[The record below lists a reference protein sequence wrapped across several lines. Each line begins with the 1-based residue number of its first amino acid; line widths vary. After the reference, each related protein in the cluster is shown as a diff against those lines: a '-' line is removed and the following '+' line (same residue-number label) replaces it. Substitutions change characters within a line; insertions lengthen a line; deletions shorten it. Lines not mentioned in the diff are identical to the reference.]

1 MIDKETLKEAYDNDI
16 EILKKAYESD
26 KELAETVQKI
36 IDYHIRT
43 IWSNVIDSL
52 KNSGKFMLAS
62 SVVLAYPVDKGDV
75 VDIVF
80 KQANK
85 ANKEMVDNKDNIKA
99 IEDAFYD
106 VSSRDVK
113 INFAIQGKT
122 AKTEKEPV
130 SNNIMNLA
138 KQFPDIVSVDESEE

>member
-1 MIDKETLKEAYDNDI
+1 
-16 EILKKAYESD
+16 
-26 KELAETVQKI
+26 
-36 IDYHIRT
+36 
-43 IWSNVIDSL
+43 
-52 KNSGKFMLAS
+52 
-62 SVVLAYPVDKGDV
+62 
-75 VDIVF
+75 
-80 KQANK
+80 
-85 ANKEMVDNKDNIKA
+85 MVDNKDNIKA